1 MKDFLHHLTER
12 LLPYLSPAEARETA
26 FWIIEESTGLS
37 RTQILTG
44 GKDTKNIPNIEN
56 ILQRIA
62 KKEPIQYIFQHTLWN
77 GLDLKVTPDTLIPR
91 PETAELVSLI
101 LNHKFEVIVPSGK
114 EILNHKF
121 EILNHK
127 SKILNHKSKIRVL
140 DIGTGSGCIAIALK
154 KAHPEWQVFACDISE
169 SALDVARENARRNNV
184 DITFFTA
191 DILNPK
197 FDILNP
203 KSEILN
209 LKSEILNPKYDLVV
223 SNPPYVRH
231 SEAAD
236 MSASVLDYEPHTALF
251 VPDNDPL
258 LFYRRIAE
266 FLITNRKSKITNRE
280 SLLFFEINE
289 SFGPAV
295 CHLLD
300 GLGYNDIQLYHDSY
314 GKDRFVSARLIG

>member
-1 MKDFLHHLTER
+1 MYLCTVKDFLHHLTER

-91 PETAELVSLI
+91 PETAELVALI
-101 LNHKFEVIVPSGK
+101 LNHKFE
-114 EILNHKF
+114 
-121 EILNHK
+121 
-127 SKILNHKSKIRVL
+127 ILNHKSKIRVL

-197 FDILNP
+197 FEIINHKFEILNPKFEILNP

-209 LKSEILNPKYDLVV
+209 HKFEIIV

-236 MSASVLDYEPHTALF
+236 MSASVLDYEPHSALF

-258 LFYRRIAE
+258 IFYRRIAE
-266 FLITNRKSKITNRE
+266 FLITNRESKITNRE

-300 GLGYNDIQLYHDSY
+300 GLDYTDIQLYHDSY

>member
-12 LLPYLSPAEARETA
+12 LLPYFSPAEARDTA

-62 KKEPIQYIFQHTLWN
+62 KKEPIQYIFQHTVWN

-91 PETAELVSLI
+91 PETAELVSL
-101 LNHKFEVIVPSGK
+101 
-114 EILNHKF
+114 
-121 EILNHK
+121 
-127 SKILNHKSKIRVL
+127 ILNHKSKIRVL

-169 SALDVARENARRNNV
+169 SALAVARENAHRNNV
-184 DITFFTA
+184 DITFFSD

-197 FDILNP
+197 FEIINP
-203 KSEILN
+203 KFEI
-209 LKSEILNPKYDLVV
+209 INPKYDIVV

-236 MSASVLDYEPHTALF
+236 MSASVLDYEPHSALF

-258 LFYRRIAE
+258 IFYRRIAE

-280 SLLFFEINE
+280 SLIFFEINE

-300 GLGYNDIQLYHDSY
+300 GLGYTDIQLYHDSY

>member
-1 MKDFLHHLTER
+1 VKDFLHHLTER
-12 LLPYLSPAEARETA
+12 LLPYFSPAEARETA

-44 GKDTKNIPNIEN
+44 GKDTKNFPNIEN

-77 GLDLKVTPDTLIPR
+77 GLDLKVTTDTLIPR
-91 PETAELVSLI
+91 PETAELVALILNHKSKILNPKSEI

-114 EILNHKF
+114 EILNHK
-121 EILNHK
+121 
-127 SKILNHKSKIRVL
+127 SKIHVL
-140 DIGTGSGCIAIALK
+140 DVGTGSGCIAIALK

-169 SALDVARENARRNNV
+169 SALAVARENARRNNV

-191 DILNPK
+191 DILNHK
-197 FDILNP
+197 F
-203 KSEILN
+203 EIIN
-209 LKSEILNPKYDLVV
+209 HKFEIVV

-236 MSASVLDYEPHTALF
+236 MSASVLDYEPHSALF

-280 SLLFFEINE
+280 SLIFFEINE

-295 CHLLD
+295 CQLLD
-300 GLGYNDIQLYHDSY
+300 GLGYTDIQLYHDSY

>member
-12 LLPYLSPAEARETA
+12 LLPYFSPAEARETA
-26 FWIIEESTGLS
+26 FWIIEESTGLA

-91 PETAELVSLI
+91 PETAELISL
-101 LNHKFEVIVPSGK
+101 
-114 EILNHKF
+114 
-121 EILNHK
+121 ILNHK
-127 SKILNHKSKIRVL
+127 SKILNHKSKIHVL
-140 DIGTGSGCIAIALK
+140 DVGTGSGCIAIALK
-154 KAHPEWQVFACDISE
+154 KAHPEWQVFGCDISE
-169 SALDVARENARRNNV
+169 SALAVARENARRNNV

-191 DILNPK
+191 DILN
-197 FDILNP
+197 
-203 KSEILN
+203 
-209 LKSEILNPKYDLVV
+209 LKSKIINPKYDVVV

-231 SEAAD
+231 SEATD
-236 MSASVLDYEPHTALF
+236 MSASVLDYEPHSALF

-266 FLITNRKSKITNRE
+266 FLITHRESQITNRE

-300 GLGYNDIQLYHDSY
+300 GLGYTDIQLYHDSY

>member
-12 LLPYLSPAEARETA
+12 LLPYFSPAEARETA
-26 FWIIEESTGLS
+26 FWIIEESTGLA

-101 LNHKFEVIVPSGK
+101 ENHKS

-121 EILNHK
+121 EILNPK
-127 SKILNHKSKIRVL
+127 SEILNHKSKIHVL
-140 DIGTGSGCIAIALK
+140 DVGTGSGCIAIALK
-154 KAHPEWQVFACDISE
+154 KAHPEWQVFGCDISE

-184 DITFFTA
+184 DITFFPA

-197 FDILNP
+197 SKIINHKF
-203 KSEILN
+203 EIL
-209 LKSEILNPKYDLVV
+209 V

-236 MSASVLDYEPHTALF
+236 MSASVLDYEPHSALF

-266 FLITNRKSKITNRE
+266 FLITHRESQITNRE

-300 GLGYNDIQLYHDSY
+300 RLGYTDIQLYHDSY